1 MKLEHLQKKS
11 PIPKGNTKSKIIV
24 LPPKQAPKS
33 GEIPE
38 MTEKKTLK
46 YVNLKSVKVSSM

>member
-1 MKLEHLQKKS
+1 MKLEHFQKKS